1 MATLQNIRSKGPL
14 LVIVIGLALFA
25 FIAGDAWKVLQP
37 HQSQDVG
44 EVNGETISAQDFQ
57 ALVEEYT
64 EVIKFSSGNSALSDE
79 QTNRIKDEVWR
90 TYVNNKL
97 IEKEAKKLGLSVS
110 KAEVQAIIDA
120 GVHPMLQQTPFRNP
134 QTGAFDKDMLKKFL
148 VDYSKMNK
156 AQMPSNYAEYYES
169 MYKFWSFLEKSLI
182 QARLQ
187 EKYQALIT
195 KSLFSNPVEAQ
206 DAFDARVDQ
215 SDLLL
220 AAVPYSSIVD
230 STIVIKDSDLKAAYD
245 KKKEQFKQYVETR
258 NIKFIDVQ
266 VTASAE
272 DRAALQK
279 EMEEYTEQ
287 LIANPSDY
295 TTFIRSTGSETPYT
309 DLFYTT
315 KSLPADV
322 TARLDSVAVGGVF
335 GPYYNVSD
343 NTLNSFKKLATAA
356 MPDSIEFR
364 QIQVVAEDAE
374 KTKTLADSIYN
385 AIKEGASF
393 AEVAKKYGQ
402 TGEPTWISSA
412 NYEGAQ
418 IDGDNLKYITAVTT
432 LGQNELTNLALG
444 QANVILQVTNKKAV
458 KDKYKVA
465 VIKRPVEFS
474 KETYSKAYNE
484 FSQFIAANNT
494 LEKMIANAEDAGYKL
509 LDRADLYSSEHGIG
523 GIRGTKDAL
532 KWAFEAK
539 AGEVS
544 GLYECGESDHMLVV
558 GVASIVPEGYRPLAL
573 VKDQLRAEILRDKK
587 AEKIMADMK
596 AANATSFEQYKNMA
610 NAVSDSV
617 KHVTFSAPAY
627 IPALRSSEPLV
638 GAYASIAEVNEL
650 TNLALG
656 QANVILQVTNKKAVK
671 DKYKVAVIKRPVE
684 FSKETYSKAY
694 NEFSQ
699 FIAANNTLEKMI
711 ANAEDAGYKLLD
723 RADLYSS
730 EHGIGGIRGTKDAL
744 KWAFEAKAGEVS
756 GLYECGESDH
766 MLVVGV
772 ASIVPEGYRPLAL
785 VKDQLR
791 AEILRDK
798 KAEKIMADMKAANAT
813 SFEQYKNM
821 ANAVSDSVKH
831 VTFSAPAY
839 IPALRSSEPLV
850 GAYASIAEVNK
861 LSAPIKGN
869 GGVFVLQPYAKEKLN
884 ETFNKETEEDNLANM
899 HARMASQFISDLYLK
914 ANVKDQRYL
923 FF

>member
-295 TTFIRSTGSETPYT
+295 TTFIRSTG
-309 DLFYTT
+309 FRN
-315 KSLPADV
+315 SLY
-322 TARLDSVAVGGVF
+322 RLCS
-335 GPYYNVSD
+335 
-343 NTLNSFKKLATAA
+343 TLLSL
-356 MPDSIEFR
+356 
-364 QIQVVAEDAE
+364 
-374 KTKTLADSIYN
+374 
-385 AIKEGASF
+385 
-393 AEVAKKYGQ
+393 
-402 TGEPTWISSA
+402 
-412 NYEGAQ
+412 
-418 IDGDNLKYITAVTT
+418 
-432 LGQNELTNLALG
+432 
-444 QANVILQVTNKKAV
+444 
-458 KDKYKVA
+458 
-465 VIKRPVEFS
+465 
-474 KETYSKAYNE
+474 
-484 FSQFIAANNT
+484 
-494 LEKMIANAEDAGYKL
+494 
-509 LDRADLYSSEHGIG
+509 
-523 GIRGTKDAL
+523 
-532 KWAFEAK
+532 
-539 AGEVS
+539 
-544 GLYECGESDHMLVV
+544 C
-558 GVASIVPEGYRPLAL
+558 PL
-573 VKDQLRAEILRDKK
+573 
-587 AEKIMADMK
+587 M
-596 AANATSFEQYKNMA
+596 
-610 NAVSDSV
+610 
-617 KHVTFSAPAY
+617 
-627 IPALRSSEPLV
+627 
-638 GAYASIAEVNEL
+638 
-650 TNLALG
+650 
-656 QANVILQVTNKKAVK
+656 
-671 DKYKVAVIKRPVE
+671 
-684 FSKETYSKAY
+684 
-694 NEFSQ
+694 
-699 FIAANNTLEKMI
+699 
-711 ANAEDAGYKLLD
+711 
-723 RADLYSS
+723 
-730 EHGIGGIRGTKDAL
+730 
-744 KWAFEAKAGEVS
+744 
-756 GLYECGESDH
+756 
-766 MLVVGV
+766 
-772 ASIVPEGYRPLAL
+772 
-785 VKDQLR
+785 
-791 AEILRDK
+791 
-798 KAEKIMADMKAANAT
+798 
-813 SFEQYKNM
+813 
-821 ANAVSDSVKH
+821 
-831 VTFSAPAY
+831 
-839 IPALRSSEPLV
+839 
-850 GAYASIAEVNK
+850 
-861 LSAPIKGN
+861 
-869 GGVFVLQPYAKEKLN
+869 
-884 ETFNKETEEDNLANM
+884 
-899 HARMASQFISDLYLK
+899 
-914 ANVKDQRYL
+914 
-923 FF
+923 

>member
-44 EVNGETISAQDFQ
+44 EVNGESISAQDYQ

-64 EVIKFSSGNSALSDE
+64 EVIKFSSGNSALNDE
-79 QTNRIKDEVWR
+79 QTNQIKDEVWR
-90 TYVNNKL
+90 TYINNKL
-97 IEKEAKKLGLSVS
+97 IEKEAKKLGLTVT

-134 QTGAFDKDMLKKFL
+134 QTGVFDKDMLKKFL

-156 AQMPSNYAEYYES
+156 AQMPSQYVEYYES

-182 QARLQ
+182 QGRLQ

-206 DAFDARVDQ
+206 DAFDARVNQ
-215 SDLLL
+215 ADLLL

-230 STIVIKDSDLKAAYD
+230 STIVVKDADLKAAYD
-245 KKKEQFKQYVETR
+245 KKKEQFKQYTETR

-272 DRAALQK
+272 DKAALQK

-287 LIANPSDY
+287 LAGTPTDY
-295 TTFIRSTGSETPYT
+295 ASFIRSTGSEVSYA

-315 KSLPADV
+315 RSLPADV
-322 TARLDSVAVGGVF
+322 VARLDSVSVGGVF
-335 GPYYNVSD
+335 GPYYNVED
-343 NTLNSFKKLATAA
+343 NTINSFKKLAFAS

-364 QIQVVAEDAE
+364 QIQVVAEDAA

-385 AIKEGASF
+385 AIKGGADF

-402 TGEPTWISSA
+402 TGEPAWISST

-418 IDGDNLKYITAVTT
+418 VEGDNLKYITAVTT
-432 LGQNELTNLALG
+432 LAQNELTNLTLG
-444 QANVILQVTNKKAV
+444 QANVILQVTAKKAV

-465 VIKRPVEFS
+465 VIKRPVDFS

-494 LEKMIANAEDAGYKL
+494 LEKMVANAEDAGYKL
-509 LDRADLYSSEHGIG
+509 LDRTDLYSSEHGIG
-523 GIRGTKDAL
+523 GVRGTKDAL

-544 GLYECGESDHMLVV
+544 GLYECGESDRMMVV
-558 GVASIVPEGYRPLAL
+558 GVVSIVPEGYRPLAL
-573 VKDQLRAEILRDKK
+573 VKEQLRAEILRDKK

-596 AANATSFEQYKNMA
+596 AANAVSFDQYKNLT

-617 KHVTFSAPAY
+617 KHVTFGAPAY
-627 IPALRSSEPLV
+627 VAALRSSEPLV
-638 GAYASIAEVNEL
+638 SAYASVAEL
-650 TNLALG
+650 
-656 QANVILQVTNKKAVK
+656 
-671 DKYKVAVIKRPVE
+671 
-684 FSKETYSKAY
+684 
-694 NEFSQ
+694 
-699 FIAANNTLEKMI
+699 
-711 ANAEDAGYKLLD
+711 
-723 RADLYSS
+723 
-730 EHGIGGIRGTKDAL
+730 
-744 KWAFEAKAGEVS
+744 
-756 GLYECGESDH
+756 
-766 MLVVGV
+766 
-772 ASIVPEGYRPLAL
+772 
-785 VKDQLR
+785 
-791 AEILRDK
+791 
-798 KAEKIMADMKAANAT
+798 
-813 SFEQYKNM
+813 
-821 ANAVSDSVKH
+821 
-831 VTFSAPAY
+831 
-839 IPALRSSEPLV
+839 
-850 GAYASIAEVNK
+850 NK

-869 GGVFVLQPYAKEKLN
+869 GGVFVLQAYAKEKQN
-884 ETFNKETEEDNLANM
+884 ETFNKETEEVALKNM
-899 HARMASQFISDLYLK
+899 HARMASQFINDLYLK
-914 ANVKDQRYL
+914 AEVKDKRYL